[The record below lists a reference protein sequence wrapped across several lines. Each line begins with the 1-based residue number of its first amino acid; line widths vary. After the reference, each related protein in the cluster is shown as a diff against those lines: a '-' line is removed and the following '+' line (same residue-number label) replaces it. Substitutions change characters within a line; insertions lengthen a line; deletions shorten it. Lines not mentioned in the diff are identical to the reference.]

1 MMSHYFCPC
10 RRPGAGRACSPAHHA
25 SCTQHLP
32 LFHLAQS
39 TVPRPARRPG
49 KGGKFPERRTV
60 GRSRLPPAFPA
71 APILS
76 HPPFGTPVCPAFF
89 GRRDCRAQSG
99 APSGAVLFPHRIPN
113 APLCS
118 PGFPC
123 FLFALIPRP
132 WRDRKTRRK
141 APRRRACPRES
152 CAKPRWCSCN
162 ASGRCSRRQCS
173 RPRCR
178 SPWRRSSACRW

>member
-49 KGGKFPERRTV
+49 KGGQISY
-60 GRSRLPPAFPA
+60 GRAQPPPAGVSSSA
-71 APILS
+71 
-76 HPPFGTPVCPAFF
+76 HPVPSTLWHTGLPGVFRQTGLPRTKRGPF
-89 GRRDCRAQSG
+89 
-99 APSGAVLFPHRIPN
+99 GAVLFPHRIPN